1 MGQEIERK
9 FLLRNAGWR
18 PLVSRSVTMRQAYLS
33 EAGRASVRV
42 RVEGEQANLNI
53 KSSTLS
59 IERQEFEFP
68 IPLSE
73 ALGLFPLCADHP
85 VEKVRH
91 YVPDGEFTWEIDE
104 FEGANAGLIVAEIE
118 LASPDQ
124 VHPTP
129 DWLGEEVSLDK
140 RYYNVY
146 LAKHPYGNWGDSPPD
161 VTS

>member
-9 FLLRNAGWR
+9 FLLRNDSWR
-18 PLVSRSVTMRQAYLS
+18 QQVTRAVAMRQAYLS

-68 IPLSE
+68 IPMGE
-73 ALGLFPLCADHP
+73 ALALFPLCLDHP
-85 VEKVRH
+85 VEKTRH
-91 YVPDGEFTWEIDE
+91 YVPDGEFTWEIDA
-104 FEGANAGLIVAEIE
+104 FEGANAGLVVAEIE
-118 LASPDQ
+118 LASADQ
-124 VHPTP
+124 KHPTP
-129 DWLGEEVSLDK
+129 PWLGEEVSLDK

-146 LAKHPYGNWGDSPPD
+146 LAKHPFSQWGDAS
-161 VTS
+161 